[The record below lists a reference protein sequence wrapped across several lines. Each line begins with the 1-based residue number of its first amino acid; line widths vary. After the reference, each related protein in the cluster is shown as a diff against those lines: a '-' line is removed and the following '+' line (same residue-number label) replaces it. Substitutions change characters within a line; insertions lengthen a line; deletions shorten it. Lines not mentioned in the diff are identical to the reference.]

1 MDDNNKKKK
10 LLAFLAFLV
19 ILLALLFCLKSF
31 NKKPDVPDVPTTSEK
46 KSEVS
51 TEPISST
58 EPTETTTV
66 AEETTR
72 KKVTY
77 KKKKVTTTAELKT
90 TTTTKPTTTRPVTTK
105 PFTTAPVTTTEP
117 VTTAPVTTTEPS
129 TTEPPTT
136 EPETT
141 TAPVTTTEPTTAV
154 EARAERYTGFES
166 DMLTSLNSHRTQNGR
181 TALTNSPALNEAAA
195 KRAEELVS
203 GFSHTRP
210 NGTNFI
216 TVLEED
222 DITYTSA
229 TENIAMYGNCITPD
243 ISIAMNIWR
252 ESAGHNANMLDRNKT
267 QVGFGCY
274 LKGKTAYWVQIFIE

>member
-1 MDDNNKKKK
+1 MDDNKKKK

-66 AEETTR
+66 AEDTTR
-72 KKVTY
+72 KKGTY

-90 TTTTKPTTTRPVTTK
+90 TTTTKPTTTKPVTTK

-117 VTTAPVTTTEPS
+117 VTTAPVTTTEPA
-129 TTEPPTT
+129 TT

-181 TALTNSPALNEAAA
+181 PALTNSPALNEAAA

-216 TVLEED
+216 TVLED
-222 DITYTSA
+222 DGITYTTA

-252 ESAGHNANMLDRNKT
+252 ESSAHNANMLDRNKT